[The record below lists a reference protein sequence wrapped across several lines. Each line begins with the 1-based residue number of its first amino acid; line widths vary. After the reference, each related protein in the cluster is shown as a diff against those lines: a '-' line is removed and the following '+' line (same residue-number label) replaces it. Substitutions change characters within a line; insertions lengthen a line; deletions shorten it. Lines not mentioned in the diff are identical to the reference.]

1 MMRII
6 RQGLVMTGAALMAA
20 SAAAAPSDGT
30 ITRRTTLLVHD
41 IDRSI
46 DFYRTLG
53 FEKWLDGAPG
63 KVTGKGLP
71 VVDAKVGDPTK
82 LVIMK
87 GKDPYVGMIGLLQYG
102 PKRPLPKVGELHA
115 GDSILMIETKGM
127 DAIAA
132 KLQAGG
138 YRIQKAPEVSHIKSV
153 GAEWDAKFMYV
164 FDPDGRMVE
173 LTERLN

>member
-6 RQGLVMTGAALMAA
+6 RQGLVLTGAALMAA
-20 SAAAAPSDGT
+20 SVAAAPSDGT

-41 IDRSI
+41 LDRSV

-53 FEKWLDGAPG
+53 FEKWYEGANG
-63 KVTGKGLP
+63 TVNGQGLP
-71 VVDAKVGDPTK
+71 VVDAKIGDPTK

-102 PKRPLPKVGELHA
+102 PKRPLPTVGEMRA

-127 DAIAA
+127 DAIAK
-132 KLQAGG
+132 KLQSDG
-138 YRIQKAPEVSHIKSV
+138 YRIQKPPETSHIKSV
-153 GAEWDAKFMYV
+153 GAAWDAKFMYV